1 MAQVRIIKKKKHSKD
16 NNFTPKEKHIRVHQR
31 NTPEWIDNKSKT
43 TLNLGL
49 RAHKQYKKKDKSK
62 INGCTM

>member
-49 RAHKQYKKKDKSK
+49 EHTNRIKKR
-62 INGCTM
+62 